1 MHRNEKEFSSLA
13 TKKEETEQKKISM
26 QFKKREIFWMRIGEN
41 IGFEQSGKGI
51 DFMRPIIVYKKFSS
65 RVFWG
70 IPLTTKPK
78 KGKFYFAF
86 EFLEKKQNAIL
97 SQLRLFDAKRLEEK
111 LGVISKI
118 NFRKLEKAIQRLM
131 DDF

>member
-1 MHRNEKEFSSLA
+1 MKKNFQAWLR
-13 TKKEETEQKKISM
+13 KKEETEDKKISM
-26 QFKKREIFWMRIGEN
+26 QFKKREIIWMRIGEN

-78 KGKFYFAF
+78 KGKFYFTF
-86 EFLEKKQNAIL
+86 DFLGKKQNAIL

-111 LGVISKI
+111 LGVISKK
-118 NFRKLEKAIQRLM
+118 NFTKLEKAIQKIM